1 MLAGGGVG
9 KGAALSEA
17 KGRVAVITGST
28 RGIGKAIALKLAQ
41 EGCLVALNYLSN
53 EKEARKALE
62 AVKAFSPEALAI
74 KADVSKPDG
83 AKRLIEETLSRFRR
97 LDILVNNVGPFLV
110 RSFIDTRDDDWRYM
124 IDSNLSSV
132 FYCTRNALRPMRE
145 RRSGNVI
152 NIGALNVEHSPIGV
166 FEAPAYSIAK
176 AGIIM
181 LTRSLARSE
190 APYNIRVNA
199 INPGFIETETYARYR
214 EEDKAAWA
222 GMIPLGHFGK
232 PEDVAEAVS
241 FLVSEKARYITGAV
255 LHIHG
260 GLWL

>member
-1 MLAGGGVG
+1 MLAGGDVG
-9 KGAALSEA
+9 EGAALSEA
-17 KGRVAVITGST
+17 KGRVALITGST
-28 RGIGKAIALKLAQ
+28 RGIGRAIALKLAQ
-41 EGCLVALNYLSN
+41 EGCLVVLNYLSN
-53 EKEARKALE
+53 EKEARTALE
-62 AVKAFSPEALAI
+62 AVKAFSLEALAI
-74 KADVSKPDG
+74 KADVSKPEG
-83 AKRLIEETLSRFRR
+83 AQHLIEETLSRFRR

-110 RSFIDTRDDDWRYM
+110 RPFIDTSDDDWRSM

-176 AGIIM
+176 AGVIM

-199 INPGFIETETYARYR
+199 INPGFIETETYTRYR
-214 EEDKAAWA
+214 EEDKATWV
-222 GMIPLGHFGK
+222 GMIPLGSFGK